1 MEEEEN
7 ARRIESM
14 NFAKEL
20 FIHVDGDGSGEIDIN
35 EFRELIMNLKN
46 LDADEE
52 QATQMFH
59 EIDADGGGSIDLE
72 EFQDWWVNNNM
83 G

>member
-1 MEEEEN
+1 
-7 ARRIESM
+7 
-14 NFAKEL
+14 
-20 FIHVDGDGSGEIDIN
+20 
-35 EFRELIMNLKN
+35 MNLKN